1 MVAALSRHKTP
12 CLLVSLNWQVF
23 EAFRLS
29 CWPHAI
35 LQTTLEVAMPSFLVF
50 ANLRADLTEAEL
62 DEVLIQVGPSDRT
75 QVTLVREAD
84 SCVVTIAVPWETS
97 VAVDVARKLNGST
110 FRGRTLNVHATAM
123 F

>member
-1 MVAALSRHKTP
+1 MS
-12 CLLVSLNWQVF
+12 
-23 EAFRLS
+23 
-29 CWPHAI
+29 
-35 LQTTLEVAMPSFLVF
+35 SFLVF
-50 ANLRADLTEAEL
+50 TKLRSDLTEAAL
-62 DEVLIQVGPSDRT
+62 DDILSQAGPSDRT